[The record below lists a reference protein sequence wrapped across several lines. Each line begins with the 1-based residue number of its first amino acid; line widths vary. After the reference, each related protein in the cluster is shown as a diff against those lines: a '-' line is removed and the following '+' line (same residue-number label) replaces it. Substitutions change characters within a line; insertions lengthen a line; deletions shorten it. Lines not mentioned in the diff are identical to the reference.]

1 MTSMFDPITLGAIR
15 LPNRIVMAPLT
26 RNRATMPGRVPN
38 ALMRD
43 YYVQR
48 ASAGLIL
55 TEASSVDPQGVGY
68 PSTPGCWSDEQTQ
81 GWKQI
86 VDGVH
91 AAGGRI
97 MMQLWH
103 VGRISDPVYHDGQPT
118 VAPSALAPEGHVSLL
133 RPKRLHSVPRALE
146 TEEVPGVVAAFR
158 RGAENAKKA
167 GFDGVEIHGAN
178 GYLIDQFLQDGS
190 NKRTDRYG
198 GPVENRARL
207 MLDVADAC
215 ISVWGAGKVGMHLA
229 PRCDA
234 HDMGDSDPAK
244 TFGYVAEQLG
254 RRKIAFVFARG
265 AARQAE
271 DRLRLRTRIAEGAAA
286 RAAAEEDVR
295 GRLDRQRR
303 ADGGKRAGRARRR
316 RGGRRVVRQGFHLQ
330 RGPGRPVEGR
340 RADQRLGHEDLLFGR
355 GGGLHRLSDAGDRR
369 GLAPPAIALPR
380 LAKPGTQGPGFS
392 ASGAFAPCV

>member
-1 MTSMFDPITLGAIR
+1 MRPGRGAYALTLYLCVHLAAILPQSPQIWKAFMTSMFDPITLGAIR

-103 VGRISDPVYHDGQPT
+103 VGRISDPVYHDGRPT
-118 VAPSALAPEGHVSLL
+118 VAPSAIAPEGHVSLL

-198 GPVENRARL
+198 GPIENRARL
-207 MLDVADAC
+207 MLEIADAC
-215 ISVWGAGKVGMHLA
+215 IDVWGASRVGMHLA

-234 HDMGDSDPAK
+234 HTMGDSDPAK
-244 TFGYVAEQLG
+244 TFGYVASELG
-254 RRKIAFVFARG
+254 RRRIAFIFARESLKEPRLGPQLRKIFGG
-265 AARQAE
+265 AWIANEGLTGETAAQVLADNE
-271 DRLRLRTRIAEGAAA
+271 ADAVSFGKDFIANPDLVERLKQNAPLNPWVMQTFYSE
-286 RAAAEEDVR
+286 
-295 GRLDRQRR
+295 
-303 ADGGKRAGRARRR
+303 
-316 RGGRRVVRQGFHLQ
+316 
-330 RGPGRPVEGR
+330 GPGGYTDYPSLEAV
-340 RADQRLGHEDLLFGR
+340 
-355 GGGLHRLSDAGDRR
+355 
-369 GLAPPAIALPR
+369 PA
-380 LAKPGTQGPGFS
+380 
-392 ASGAFAPCV
+392 

>member
-1 MTSMFDPITLGAIR
+1 MSSMFDPITLGAIH

-26 RNRATMPGRVPN
+26 RNRATLPGRVPN

-48 ASAGLIL
+48 ASAGLII

-103 VGRISDPVYHDGQPT
+103 VGRISDPVYHDGRPP
-118 VAPSALAPEGHVSLL
+118 VAPSAIAAEGHVSLL
-133 RPKRLHSVPRALE
+133 RPKRLHPVPRALE
-146 TEEVPGVVAAFR
+146 TEEVPDVVAAFR

-207 MLDVADAC
+207 MLDVADAA

-229 PRCDA
+229 PRGDA
-234 HDMGDSDPAK
+234 HDMGDSDLAK
-244 TFGYVAEQLG
+244 TFGYVAGELG
-254 RRKIAFVFARG
+254 KRKIAFIFARESMKEPRLGPQLKKVFGG
-265 AARQAE
+265 AWIANEGLTAETAAAVLAAGEADAVAFGKDYISNPDLVARLKAGAPLNAWNMQ
-271 DRLRLRTRIAEGAAA
+271 TFYSEGA
-286 RAAAEEDVR
+286 
-295 GRLDRQRR
+295 
-303 ADGGKRAGRARRR
+303 
-316 RGGRRVVRQGFHLQ
+316 
-330 RGPGRPVEGR
+330 PGYT
-340 RADQRLGHEDLLFGR
+340 DY
-355 GGGLHRLSDAGDRR
+355 
-369 GLAPPAIALPR
+369 PALENAV
-380 LAKPGTQGPGFS
+380 A
-392 ASGAFAPCV
+392 